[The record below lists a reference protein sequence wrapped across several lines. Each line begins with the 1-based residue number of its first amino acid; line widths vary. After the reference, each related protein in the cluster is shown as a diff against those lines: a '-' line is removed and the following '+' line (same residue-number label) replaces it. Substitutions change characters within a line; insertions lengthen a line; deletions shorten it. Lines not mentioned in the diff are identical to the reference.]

1 MKEIIKKHIKSF
13 LLAALLVFI
22 CNLLS
27 VSHPFIVK
35 EAVDIDFNSENIK
48 QILIQLFS
56 AYLVI
61 HIVLAIM
68 KNVRNIC
75 VNKLMA
81 SILSD
86 IREKLFCKVL
96 KFKMK
101 TYNKYNSSEIYTRLT
116 SDADNLFQLFFGT
129 IQILVNNV
137 IYIALMVVMM
147 FFADINLAVIGCITV
162 IIVAF
167 SSLKFTKKLKRLDD
181 GILQKR
187 DEENREFSEMY
198 NKNKLT
204 YLYKMQKDNIKTTSK
219 LLDEELKTRR
229 KYIFIHHF
237 MYPVALILESLG
249 IYAILYYALNI
260 NTNIS
265 LGNIYLVLFYVKE
278 CRTPLSQMFD
288 QLEEM
293 QTCLNSLRR
302 INSIL
307 KEKDDEDIY
316 TGEDAKDLNGD
327 IEFRNVN
334 MSYGKEPV
342 LKDISFI
349 IKKGSKVT
357 IAGRTGVGKSTLTNI
372 FMRLYDIQSGQI
384 LMNGYD
390 ISKISIKSLRDNISY
405 ISQNPYIFEDTLR
418 NNITL
423 GDNNISDE
431 QILDIVEHI
440 GVKDIFSRFTN
451 GLDEVIKDKKLSY
464 GELQVISFIRAIV
477 HKSNIYIFDEPTS
490 NIDLK
495 TERLIQNLID
505 KISENSTVIIVA
517 HRKSTLES
525 SNKIIYLKDGQ
536 VDMIVNKE
544 KVEEKR

>member
-1 MKEIIKKHIKSF
+1 MKDVIKSHIGSF
-13 LLAALLVFI
+13 IVTAVLVFT

-27 VSHPFIVK
+27 VIHPFIVK
-35 EAVDIDFNSENIK
+35 EAVDIDFKANNIE
-48 QILIQLFS
+48 QILIQLFL
-56 AYLVI
+56 AYLFI
-61 HIVLAIM
+61 HIILAIM
-68 KNVRNIC
+68 KNIRNIK

-81 SILSD
+81 RILSD

-116 SDADNLFQLFFGT
+116 LDADNLFQLFFGT

-137 IYIALMVVMM
+137 IYIALMVLMM
-147 FFADINLAVIGCITV
+147 FFADINLALIGCIA
-162 IIVAF
+162 IIVVAF
-167 SSLKFTKKLKRLDD
+167 SSFKFTRKLKFLDNKLLE
-181 GILQKR
+181 KR
-187 DEENREFSEMY
+187 DEENKEFSEMY

-204 YLYKMQKDNIKTTSK
+204 YLYKMQKNNIKTTSK
-219 LLDEELKTRR
+219 LFDEELKIR
-229 KYIFIHHF
+229 KRYIFVHHF
-237 MYPVALILESLG
+237 MYPVALILEALG

-260 NTNIS
+260 DTNIS
-265 LGNIYLVLFYVKE
+265 LGSIYLVLFYVKE
-278 CRTPLSQMFD
+278 CRNPLSEMFD

-302 INSIL
+302 INAIL
-307 KEKDDEDIY
+307 NEEDDEDIY
-316 TGEDAKDLNGD
+316 VGEDAENLNGD
-327 IEFRNVN
+327 IEFKNVYMN
-334 MSYGKEPV
+334 YGKEPV
-342 LKDISFI
+342 LKDISFV

-372 FMRLYDIQSGQI
+372 FMRLYDIQSGEI

-431 QILDIVEHI
+431 QILNIIEYI
-440 GVKDIFSRFTN
+440 EVKDIFSRFIN
-451 GLDEVIKDKKLSY
+451 GLDDIIRGTELSY

-477 HKSNIYIFDEPTS
+477 HKANIYIFDEPTS

-505 KISENSTVIIVA
+505 KISKRSTVIIVA

-525 SNKIIYLKDGQ
+525 SDKIIYLKDGQ
-536 VDMIVNKE
+536 VDMIVNKKAE
-544 KVEEKR
+544 ALI

>member
-13 LLAALLVFI
+13 IVAGVLVFI
-22 CNLLS
+22 CNGLS
-27 VSHPFIVK
+27 VLHPFIIK
-35 EAVDIDFNSENIK
+35 ETVDIDFSLNNIN
-48 QILIQLFS
+48 QILLQLFL
-56 AYLVI
+56 AYVFI
-61 HIVLAIM
+61 HIILAIM
-68 KNVRNIC
+68 KNVRNIQ

-116 SDADNLFQLFFGT
+116 ADADNLFQLFFGT
-129 IQILVNNV
+129 IQILVTDV
-137 IYIALMVVMM
+137 IYIAFMVIMM
-147 FFADINLAVIGCITV
+147 FFADVDLALIGCATV
-162 IIVAF
+162 IVVAI
-167 SSLKFTKKLKRLDD
+167 SSLKFTKTLKRLDN
-181 GILQKR
+181 GILDAR
-187 DEENREFSEMY
+187 DRENKEFSEMY

-204 YLYKMQKDNIKTTSK
+204 YLFKMQKSNMKTINK
-219 LLDEELKTRR
+219 LLDEELKVRR
-229 KYIFIHHF
+229 KYIFVHNF
-237 MYPVALILESLG
+237 VYPVALVLEALG
-249 IYAILYYALNI
+249 IYAILYYVLNI
-260 NTNIS
+260 NTSIS

-278 CRTPLSQMFD
+278 CRTPLSQLFD

-307 KEKDDEDIY
+307 NEEDDEDIH
-316 TGEDAKDLNGD
+316 TGENAKDLNGD
-327 IEFRNVN
+327 IEFKNVY
-334 MSYGKEPV
+334 MKYGKEPV
-342 LKDISFI
+342 LKDISFV

-384 LMNGYD
+384 LVNGYD

-423 GDNNISDE
+423 GDENISDE
-431 QILDIVEHI
+431 RILDIVEYI
-440 GVKDIFSRFTN
+440 GVKDIFDRFTN
-451 GLDEVIKDKKLSY
+451 GLDEVIKDTKLSY

-544 KVEEKR
+544 AENVK

>member
-1 MKEIIKKHIKSF
+1 MKQVIKKHIKSF
-13 LLAALLVFI
+13 IMAGILVFI

-27 VSHPFIVK
+27 VIHPFIIK
-35 EAVDIDFNSENIK
+35 ETVEIDFSANNIK

-56 AYLVI
+56 AYLFI
-61 HIVLAIM
+61 HVLLAIM
-68 KNVRNIC
+68 RNVRNIYI
-75 VNKLMA
+75 NKFMA
-81 SILSD
+81 TMLKD
-86 IREKLFCKVL
+86 IREKLFYKVL

-137 IYIALMVVMM
+137 IYIVLIVLMM
-147 FFADINLAVIGCITV
+147 FFANVNLAVIGCITV

-167 SSLKFTKKLKRLDD
+167 SSLKFTKKLKSIDD
-181 GILQKR
+181 KILQKR

-204 YLYKMQKDNIKTTSK
+204 YLYKMQKNNINTIGK
-219 LLDEELKTRR
+219 LFNEELKLRR
-229 KYIFIHHF
+229 KYIFVHHF
-237 MYPVALILESLG
+237 IYPVALVLEALG
-249 IYAILYYALNI
+249 IYAILHYALNI

-265 LGNIYLVLFYVKE
+265 LGNIYLVLFYIKE
-278 CRTPLSQMFD
+278 CRNPLSEMFD
-288 QLEEM
+288 QLERM

-316 TGEDAKDLNGD
+316 TGEDAKNLNGD
-327 IEFRNVN
+327 IEFKNVCMRYAN
-334 MSYGKEPV
+334 ELV
-342 LKDISFI
+342 LRDISFV

-357 IAGRTGVGKSTLTNI
+357 IAGRTGVGKTTITNI
-372 FMRLYDIQSGQI
+372 FMRLYNIESGQI
-384 LMNGYD
+384 LINGYD

-423 GDNNISDE
+423 GESNITDE
-431 QILDIVEHI
+431 QILEIVEYI
-440 GVKDIFSRFTN
+440 GVKDIFNRFAN
-451 GLDEVIKDKKLSY
+451 GLDEIIKATKLSY

-477 HKSNIYIFDEPTS
+477 HKANIYIFDEPTS

-505 KISENSTVIIVA
+505 KISKNSTVLIVA

-536 VDMIVNKE
+536 VDMIVNKQ
-544 KVEEKR
+544 EEVLI

>member
-1 MKEIIKKHIKSF
+1 MKKVIIKHIKSF
-13 LLAALLVFI
+13 LLAAILVFI

-27 VSHPFIVK
+27 VMHPFIIK
-35 EAVDIDFNSENIK
+35 EAVEVDFKANNIN
-48 QILIQLFS
+48 QILLQLFFV
-56 AYLVI
+56 YLLI
-61 HIVLAIM
+61 HIVLAVM
-68 KNVRNIC
+68 KNVRNIHF
-75 VNKLMA
+75 NKLMA
-81 SILSD
+81 SILKD
-86 IREKLFCKVL
+86 IREILFCKVL

-137 IYIALMVVMM
+137 IYVILMVVMM
-147 FFADINLAVIGCITV
+147 FFADVRLAIIGCIAV
-162 IIVAF
+162 SIVAF
-167 SSLKFTKKLKRLDD
+167 SSLKFTKKLKQYDD
-181 GILQKR
+181 KVLETR
-187 DEENREFSEMY
+187 DIENREFSEMY
-198 NKNKLT
+198 NKSKLT
-204 YLYKMQKDNIKTTSK
+204 YLYNLQKNNMRRINK
-219 LLDEELKTRR
+219 LLDKELKIR
-229 KYIFIHHF
+229 KRYIFVHHF
-237 MYPVALILESLG
+237 MYPVSLLLEALG

-278 CRTPLSQMFD
+278 CRTPLTQMFD

-302 INSIL
+302 INNIL
-307 KEKDDEDIY
+307 KEKDDEDIFK
-316 TGEDAKDLNGD
+316 GEDAKNLNGD
-327 IEFRNVN
+327 IEFRNVY
-334 MSYGKEPV
+334 MKYGKEPV
-342 LKDISFI
+342 LKDISFV

-372 FMRLYDIQSGQI
+372 FMRLYDIDAGQI

-423 GDNNISDE
+423 CDDTITDS
-431 QILDIVEHI
+431 QILEIIKNI
-440 GVKDIFSRFTN
+440 GVMDIYKKFAN
-451 GLDEVIKDKKLSY
+451 GLDEIIKEAKLSY
-464 GELQVISFIRAIV
+464 GELQVISFIRAIA

-495 TERLIQNLID
+495 TERLIQNLVD
-505 KISENSTVIIVA
+505 KISENSTAIIVA

-525 SNKIIYLKDGQ
+525 SNKIIYLKDGK
-536 VDMIVNKE
+536 VDMIVSKQKE
-544 KVEEKR
+544 VLV

>member
-1 MKEIIKKHIKSF
+1 MKEVIKKHIKSIAIVEF
-13 LLAALLVFI
+13 LFLI
-22 CNLLS
+22 CNILAVL
-27 VSHPFIVK
+27 HPYILK
-35 EAVDIDFNSENIK
+35 EIIDIDFKDSNAEK
-48 QILIQLFS
+48 TILILFGTYLIIHI
-56 AYLVI
+56 ALVI
-61 HIVLAIM
+61 MRYVEYV
-68 KNVRNIC
+68 KN
-75 VNKLMA
+75 NKLIA
-81 SILSD
+81 TILKD
-86 IREKLFCKVL
+86 IREKVFCKVM

-116 SDADNLFQLFFGT
+116 NDVDNLFNLFFVVLET
-129 IQILVNNV
+129 IINNV
-137 IYIALMVVMM
+137 AYIILMLVMM
-147 FFADINLAVIGCITV
+147 FFANIELGLIGCVTIIITGY
-162 IIVAF
+162 A
-167 SSLKFTKKLKRLDD
+167 SLKFTKKLKSLDD
-181 GILQKR
+181 KILQKR

-204 YLYKMQKDNIKTTSK
+204 YLYKMQNDNIKATSK
-219 LLDEELKTRR
+219 LLDEELKIRR
-229 KYIFIHHF
+229 KYIFVHHF
-237 MYPVALILESLG
+237 MYPVAIILEALG

-260 NTNIS
+260 NLNIS
-265 LGNIYLVLFYVKE
+265 IGSIYLVLFYVKE
-278 CRTPLSQMFD
+278 CRTPLNQLFD
-288 QLEEM
+288 RLEEM

-307 KEKDDEDIY
+307 REKDDEDIY

-327 IEFRNVN
+327 IEFKNVY
-334 MSYGKEPV
+334 MKYGREPV
-342 LKDISFI
+342 LKDISFV

-464 GELQVISFIRAIV
+464 GELQVVSFIRAIV

-495 TERLIQNLID
+495 TERLIQDVID

-536 VDMIVNKE
+536 VDMIVNK
-544 KVEEKR
+544 

>member
-1 MKEIIKKHIKSF
+1 MKQVIKKHIKSF
-13 LLAALLVFI
+13 VMAGILVFI

-27 VSHPFIVK
+27 VIHPFVVK
-35 EAVDIDFNSENIK
+35 EAVEIDFNTDNIK
-48 QILIQLFS
+48 QILIELFS
-56 AYLVI
+56 AYLFI
-61 HIVLAIM
+61 HVVLAIM
-68 KNVRNIC
+68 RNVRNIYI
-75 VNKLMA
+75 NKFMA
-81 SILSD
+81 KILKD

-116 SDADNLFQLFFGT
+116 SDADNLFNLFFGT

-137 IYIALMVVMM
+137 IYIVLIVLMM
-147 FFADINLAVIGCITV
+147 FLADVNLATIGCIA
-162 IIVAF
+162 ISIVAF
-167 SSLKFTKKLKRLDD
+167 SSLKFTKKLKNIDD
-181 GILQKR
+181 NILKKR

-204 YLYKMQKDNIKTTSK
+204 YLYKMQKNNINTIGK
-219 LLDEELKTRR
+219 LLDEELKMRR
-229 KYIFIHHF
+229 KYIFVHHF
-237 MYPVALILESLG
+237 MYPVALILEALG

-265 LGNIYLVLFYVKE
+265 LGNIYLVLFYIKE
-278 CRTPLSQMFD
+278 CRNPLSQMFD
-288 QLEEM
+288 QLEKM

-302 INSIL
+302 INIIL

-316 TGEDAKDLNGD
+316 IGENAQNLNGD
-327 IEFRNVN
+327 IEFKNVY
-334 MSYGKEPV
+334 MRYGKEPV
-342 LKDISFI
+342 LKNISFV

-357 IAGRTGVGKSTLTNI
+357 IAGRTGVGKTTLTNI
-372 FMRLYDIQSGQI
+372 FMRLYDIESGQI
-384 LMNGYD
+384 LINGYD

-423 GDNNISDE
+423 GEGNITDE
-431 QILDIVEHI
+431 QILNIVEDI
-440 GVKDIFSRFTN
+440 EVKEIFNRFEK
-451 GLDEVIKDKKLSY
+451 GLDEKINATKLSY

-477 HKSNIYIFDEPTS
+477 HRANIYIFDEPTS

-505 KISENSTVIIVA
+505 KISKDSTVIIVA
-517 HRKSTLES
+517 HRKSTLEN

-536 VDMIVNKE
+536 VDMIVNKQQE
-544 KVEEKR
+544 VLI

>member
-1 MKEIIKKHIKSF
+1 MKQVIKKHIKSF
-13 LLAALLVFI
+13 IMAGILVFI

-27 VSHPFIVK
+27 VIHPFIIK
-35 EAVDIDFNSENIK
+35 ETVEIDFSANNIK

-56 AYLVI
+56 AYLFI
-61 HIVLAIM
+61 HVLLAIM
-68 KNVRNIC
+68 RNVRNIYI
-75 VNKLMA
+75 NKFMA
-81 SILSD
+81 TMLKD
-86 IREKLFCKVL
+86 IREKLFYKVL

-137 IYIALMVVMM
+137 IYIVLIVLMM
-147 FFADINLAVIGCITV
+147 FFANVNLAVIGCITV

-167 SSLKFTKKLKRLDD
+167 SSLKFTKKLKSIDD
-181 GILQKR
+181 KILQKR

-204 YLYKMQKDNIKTTSK
+204 YLYKMQKNNINTIGK
-219 LLDEELKTRR
+219 LFDEELKLRR
-229 KYIFIHHF
+229 KYIFVHHF
-237 MYPVALILESLG
+237 IYPVALVLEALG
-249 IYAILYYALNI
+249 IYAILHYALNI

-265 LGNIYLVLFYVKE
+265 LGNIYLVLFYIKE
-278 CRTPLSQMFD
+278 CRNPLSEMFD
-288 QLEEM
+288 QLERM

-316 TGEDAKDLNGD
+316 TGEDAKNLNGD
-327 IEFRNVN
+327 IEFKNVC
-334 MSYGKEPV
+334 MRYGKEPV
-342 LKDISFI
+342 LKDISFV

-357 IAGRTGVGKSTLTNI
+357 IAGRTGVGKTTITNI
-372 FMRLYDIQSGQI
+372 FMRLYNIESGQI
-384 LMNGYD
+384 LINGYD

-423 GDNNISDE
+423 GESNITDE
-431 QILDIVEHI
+431 QILEIVEYI
-440 GVKDIFSRFTN
+440 GVKEIFNRFEN
-451 GLDEVIKDKKLSY
+451 GLDEIIKATKLSY
-464 GELQVISFIRAIV
+464 GELQVISFIRAII
-477 HKSNIYIFDEPTS
+477 HKANIYIFDEPTS

-495 TERLIQNLID
+495 TEKLIQNLID

-536 VDMIVNKE
+536 VDMIVNKQ
-544 KVEEKR
+544 EEC